1 MKYDYSFQMV
11 IASNNSIEI
20 ENIGEV
26 ALSATNSFHQERILI
41 INTFLGETTILQF
54 GPSFIDMET
63 LPDYSSFIYKKM
75 SYDQRKLDKL
85 IDDWINDP
93 KFGTVNVEQLE
104 LEDALSRIK
113 DFRECVKWLRE
124 KRFTIGEVK

>member
-26 ALSATNSFHQERILI
+26 ALSATNNFHQEKILI
-41 INTFLGETTILQF
+41 INTSFGETTILQF
-54 GPSFIDMET
+54 GPSFMDMAT

-75 SYDQRKLDKL
+75 NYDQRKLDKL
-85 IDDWINDP
+85 INDWINDE
-93 KFGTVNVEQLE
+93 KFCASNVEQIV

-113 DFRECVKWLRE
+113 DYREY
-124 KRFTIGEVK
+124 IYDH

>member
-113 DFRECVKWLRE
+113 DFRECVK
-124 KRFTIGEVK
+124 